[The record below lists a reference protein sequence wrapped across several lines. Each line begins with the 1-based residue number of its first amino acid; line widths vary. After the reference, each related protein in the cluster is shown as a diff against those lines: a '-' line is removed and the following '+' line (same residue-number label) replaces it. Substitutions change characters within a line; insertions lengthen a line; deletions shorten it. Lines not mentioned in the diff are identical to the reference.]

1 MTLLIYYIVIQLLL
15 DAVAVAIGLAVEQVS
30 PALSMPIF
38 LALYFGAL
46 WVAWIIAVRLTEPKV
61 VAAHLARPAE

>member
-1 MTLLIYYIVIQLLL
+1 MTLLIYYVVIQLLL
-15 DAVAVAIGLAVEQVS
+15 DAVAVAIGLGVEQFS

-38 LALYFGAL
+38 LVLYFGAL

-61 VAAHLARPAE
+61 VSGHIARPAE